1 MFWYA
6 VLHVF
11 MQLRLLRPYM
21 LICEKLIELAAWEDE
36 G

>member
-11 MQLRLLRPYM
+11 TQLRLLRPYM
-21 LICEKLIELAAWEDE
+21 LICEKLIDLAVWNGDS
-36 G
+36 